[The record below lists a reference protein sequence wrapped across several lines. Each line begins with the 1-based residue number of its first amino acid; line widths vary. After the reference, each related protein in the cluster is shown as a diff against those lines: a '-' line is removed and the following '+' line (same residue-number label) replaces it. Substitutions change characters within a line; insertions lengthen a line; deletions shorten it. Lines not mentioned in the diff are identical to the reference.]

1 MNSIEQIEALKKRQR
16 TFFSSGKTRDLK
28 FRKKSLKLLE
38 QSIIKHDS
46 EIAEA
51 LRKDLNKSSFEA
63 YATETGIVLHEL
75 RSQLK
80 MLSKWASPQ
89 KVRTPLFALPSKS
102 IIVPEPL
109 GQILIISPWNYPFQ
123 LPLVPLI
130 GAIAAGNVV
139 IMRQSG
145 FSPATSS
152 IIQIILK
159 ESFSEDHVSVVECD
173 HETMEATLK
182 LNWDLIFFTGSTR
195 VGQKIYASAAQNLTP
210 VILELG
216 GKSPVIVAEDADITI
231 AARRIIWGKLINAGQ
246 TCIGPDYLFVHVS
259 IKERLIEKLKSEIRK
274 MYGDNPVE
282 NKDYPKIISEK
293 AFDRISS
300 YLNTD
305 TIIDGGRINKEKLS
319 IEPTL
324 INASFSDKCMG
335 DEIFGPVLPVIAY
348 SDLNEVI
355 DYINSKDKPLALYIF
370 SADRKKQ
377 NRLINET
384 SSGACLIND
393 VILHIANNNL
403 PFGGVGNSG
412 MGRYHGKESFRSFS
426 NMKAVMKSSTF
437 IDIPLKY
444 PPFNNKEW
452 LIRKFLR

>member
-38 QSIIKHDS
+38 HAIIKHDS

-51 LRKDLNKSSFEA
+51 LKADLNKSSFEA

-80 MLSKWASPQ
+80 NLSKWASP
-89 KVRTPLFALPSKS
+89 KRVRTPLFAIPSKS
-102 IIVPEPL
+102 RIVPEPL
-109 GQILIISPWNYPFQ
+109 GEIFIISPWNYPFQ
-123 LPLVPLI
+123 LPLVPMI
-130 GAIAAGNVV
+130 GAVAAGNVV
-139 IMRQSG
+139 IVRQSG
-145 FSPATSS
+145 LSPATNS
-152 IIQIILK
+152 IINTILK
-159 ESFSEDHVSVVECD
+159 ESFAEDHVSVVDCD
-173 HETMEATLK
+173 HETAEAILK
-182 LNWDLIFFTGSTR
+182 LKWDLIFFTGSTR
-195 VGQKIYASAAQNLTP
+195 VGQKIYAAAAQNLTP

-216 GKSPVIVAEDADITI
+216 GKSPVIVAEDADINI

-246 TCIGPDYLFVHVS
+246 TCIAPDYLFVHAG
-259 IKERLIEKLKSEIRK
+259 IKDKLIDKMKSEIRE
-274 MYGDNPVE
+274 MYGDNPAD

-293 AFDRISS
+293 AFERLSS
-300 YLNTD
+300 LLKNA
-305 TIIDGGRINKEKLS
+305 TITDGGKINKEKLS

-324 INASFSDKCMG
+324 LNASISDKCMD

-355 DYINSKDKPLALYIF
+355 AYINSKEKPLALYIF
-370 SADRKKQ
+370 SSDRKKQ

-426 NMKAVMKSSTF
+426 NLKAVMKSSTV

-444 PPFNNKEW
+444 PPFKNKEW